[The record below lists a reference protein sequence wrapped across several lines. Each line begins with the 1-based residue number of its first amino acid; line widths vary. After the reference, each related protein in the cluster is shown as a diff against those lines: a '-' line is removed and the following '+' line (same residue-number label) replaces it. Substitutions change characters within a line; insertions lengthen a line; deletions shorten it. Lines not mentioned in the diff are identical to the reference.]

1 MKVFIGILIF
11 LAVITVITL
20 IRAIFWVP
28 KKKTYEPL
36 EDEEVQLNEYR
47 RNLSDAIK
55 FKTVSQPDPK
65 DEMRLS
71 LKPYLSLTRRMLIGT
86 SLKNFI
92 NFLRSASRL
101 FTRI

>member
-55 FKTVSQPDPK
+55 FKT
-65 DEMRLS
+65 
-71 LKPYLSLTRRMLIGT
+71 YLSLTRRMLIGT
-86 SLKNFI
+86 SLKNFTSS
-92 NFLRSASRL
+92 LRSASRL

>member
-11 LAVITVITL
+11 IAVITVITL

-65 DEMRLS
+65 
-71 LKPYLSLTRRMLIGT
+71 MLIGT

>member
-55 FKTVSQPDPK
+55 FKTVSQPDPRDRK
-65 DEMRLS
+65 S
-71 LKPYLSLTRRMLIGT
+71 VV
-86 SLKNFI
+86 
-92 NFLRSASRL
+92 
-101 FTRI
+101 

>member
-28 KKKTYEPL
+28 KKKAYEPL

-65 DEMRLS
+65 DVDW
-71 LKPYLSLTRRMLIGT
+71 T